1 MDSFDWDK
9 KSERCVNNQVLL
21 FDKTLLHIM
30 SNFSPNKKMVFDDRK
45 PLWFDM
51 QIKNFVKY
59 KNQIYKDTPIVKAI
73 TILNFTFNILKIS
86 LTQKSIKLKK
96 NIRRICHVSYLKKVS
111 ILKNIGSS

>member
-9 KSERCVNNQVLL
+9 KSEKYVNNQVLL
-21 FDKTLLHIM
+21 FNKKLLHIM
-30 SNFSPNKKMVFDDRK
+30 SNFSPIKKMVFDDRK

-51 QIKNFVKY
+51 QIKNFLKY
-59 KNQIYKDTPIVKAI
+59 KSQIYKDTPNRKSNH
-73 TILNFTFNILKIS
+73 NFQFHFLLKIS
-86 LTQKSIKLKK
+86 LTQKSIKLKR